1 VQNTFNALARVTP
14 SHLMDASLHD
24 FRNLRA
30 TGVPDADGDMAFD
43 EEPCAS
49 TVPAPEG
56 NGLPVQLVRFD
67 D

>member
-1 VQNTFNALARVTP
+1 
-14 SHLMDASLHD
+14 MDASLHD

-30 TGVPDADGDMAFD
+30 TGVPDADGDIAFD

-49 TVPAPEG
+49 GEPAADASMQ
-56 NGLPVQLVRFD
+56 PVQLVRFD